1 MKKEISITK
10 SIILSFLLLSILSIF
25 IILFVYILYS
35 RGEGEDYA
43 LSTYVLSSLI
53 FFKSYIPYVIALSV
67 YLSFFKAK
75 YLYQE
80 SISKVIAYPIGLI
93 VLLVCFYAVYDYS
106 FTNMFISKLKEYNS
120 IRDAKIYYEYE
131 LKLKNEAYESAKE
144 QLMAGNLDAASS
156 LAEEALFY
164 DNNDG
169 NTLLLIKSI
178 QKEKMIKEAELYKE
192 KFNNITNL
200 MSLGTREF
208 SLSNYNS
215 ASKYFSQV
223 LELDNNNPMALYY
236 MNRINIAMNRKPLY
250 YGNLTPQEA
259 SIYAKLSETI
269 DMYESGYLW
278 RAYENIS
285 KLYLNYPNIAEINNY
300 YSIIRD
306 AITRYNF
313 FIKEAQEIREA
324 YIDNTDL
331 LKNSSSFSHNGINL
345 MLSKNV
351 LLSSASSAMFKNSLY
366 MFDISLMELDD
377 ELKIVRCDN
386 FLYGKIA
393 DSFNST
399 NNTKN
404 IILKAYFD
412 TNKNEYIY
420 DDAVS
425 KVIPINISYSTLDI
439 IKNYTS
445 INLKY
450 VNLLELFTLR
460 KEIQKIGYSDK
471 DINFELLVKNIEPI
485 AYLLL
490 FMIIAYYS
498 FRFRL
503 AASTDKFHFYNRIT
517 GVLGTLLFVTVYK
530 VLINYLAMLMLMA
543 SHITISVIIAVFV
556 FAFLILY
563 VIFQMARIPRDVR

>member
-1 MKKEISITK
+1 MKKEGSITK

-35 RGEGEDYA
+35 RGEGEDYSLA
-43 LSTYVLSSLI
+43 TYVLYSLI
-53 FFKSYIPYVIALSV
+53 FYKSYIPYVIALSV

-80 SISKVIAYPIGLI
+80 SISKVIAYPIAVI
-93 VLLVCFYAVYDYS
+93 VLLVGFYAIYDYS
-106 FTNMFISKLKEYNS
+106 FTNLFISKLKEHNS
-120 IRDAKIYYEYE
+120 IRDAKVYYEYE
-131 LKLKNEAYESAKE
+131 LKLKNKAYEAAKE
-144 QLMAGNLDAASS
+144 ELMAGNLDAAYS

-164 DNNDG
+164 DKDDG

-178 QKEKMIKEAELYKE
+178 QKEKMQNDDKIHEQKL
-192 KFNNITNL
+192 NNINNL

-208 SLSNYNS
+208 SVSNYNA
-215 ASKYFSQV
+215 ASRYFTQV
-223 LELDNNNPMALYY
+223 LELDQNNPMALYY
-236 MNRINIAMNRKPLY
+236 MNRISIAMNKKPLY
-250 YGNLTPQEA
+250 YGNTTPREA
-259 SIYAKLSETI
+259 SIYSKLSETI
-269 DMYESGYLW
+269 ELYESGYLW
-278 RAYENIS
+278 KAYDNIS
-285 KLYLNYPNIAEINNY
+285 KLYLNYPNIAEVNNY

-306 AITRYNF
+306 AISRYDF
-313 FIKEAQEIREA
+313 FIKEVRES
-324 YIDNTDL
+324 YINNPDL
-331 LKNSSSFSHNGINL
+331 LKYSSAFSHNGINL

-351 LLSSASSAMFKNSLY
+351 FLSSSTSAMFKNSLY
-366 MFDISLMELDD
+366 IFDISLMELDD
-377 ELKIVRCDN
+377 ELKIVRCEN
-386 FLYGKIA
+386 FLFGKIA
-393 DSFNST
+393 DSFNAT
-399 NNTKN
+399 NNSKN

-412 TNKNEYIY
+412 TNKNQYIY
-420 DDAVS
+420 NDAVS

-445 INLKY
+445 LNLRY

-460 KEIQKIGYSDK
+460 NEIQKFGYSNK

-503 AASTDKFHFYNRIT
+503 AASTDKFHFYNRVT
-517 GVLGTLLFVTVYK
+517 GIFGTLLFVLVYK
-530 VLINYLAMLMLMA
+530 VLINYIAMLMLMA
-543 SHITISVIIAVFV
+543 SHITVSVIIAIIV

>member
-178 QKEKMIKEAELYKE
+178 QKEKMTKEAELYKE

-278 RAYENIS
+278 IAYENIS

-420 DDAVS
+420 NDAVS

>member
-1 MKKEISITK
+1 MKKESSITK

-25 IILFVYILYS
+25 VILFVYILYR

-43 LSTYVLSSLI
+43 LSTYILYSLV

-67 YLSFFKAK
+67 YFSFFRAK
-75 YLYQE
+75 YLHQE

-106 FTNMFISKLKEYNS
+106 FTNIFISKLKEYNS
-120 IRDAKIYYEYE
+120 IREAKLYYEYE
-131 LKLKNEAYESAKE
+131 LKLKNEAYEAARVE
-144 QLMAGNLDAASS
+144 LMAGNLDAASS

-164 DNNDG
+164 DKNDG

-178 QKEKMIKEAELYKE
+178 QKEKMLKEAELHKE

-236 MNRINIAMNRKPLY
+236 MNRINIAMNKKPLY

-259 SIYAKLSETI
+259 SIYAKLSEAI

-278 RAYENIS
+278 KAYDNIS

-306 AITRYNF
+306 AISRYDF
-313 FIKEAQEIREA
+313 FIKEAQEVRDA
-324 YIDNTDL
+324 YIDNPDL
-331 LKNSSSFSHNGINL
+331 LKYSSDFSHNGINL

-351 LLSSASSAMFKNSLY
+351 LLSSATSAVFKNGLY
-366 MFDISLMELDD
+366 IFDISLIEFDD

-399 NNTKN
+399 NNVKN

-420 DDAVS
+420 NDAVS
-425 KVIPINISYSTLDI
+425 MVIPINISYSTLDI

-460 KEIQKIGYSDK
+460 NEIKKIGYSDK

-485 AYLLL
+485 AYLFL

-517 GVLGTLLFVTVYK
+517 GVLGTLLFVIVYK
-530 VLINYLAMLMLMA
+530 VLINYLVMLMLMA
-543 SHITISVIIAVFV
+543 SHITISVIIVV
-556 FAFLILY
+556 IIFAFLILY

>member
-1 MKKEISITK
+1 M
-10 SIILSFLLLSILSIF
+10 
-25 IILFVYILYS
+25 YIYCTA
-35 RGEGEDYA
+35 GERGEDYA

-178 QKEKMIKEAELYKE
+178 QKEKMTKEAELYKE

-278 RAYENIS
+278 IAYENIS

-351 LLSSASSAMFKNSLY
+351 LLS
-366 MFDISLMELDD
+366 
-377 ELKIVRCDN
+377 
-386 FLYGKIA
+386 
-393 DSFNST
+393 
-399 NNTKN
+399 
-404 IILKAYFD
+404 
-412 TNKNEYIY
+412 
-420 DDAVS
+420 
-425 KVIPINISYSTLDI
+425 
-439 IKNYTS
+439 
-445 INLKY
+445 
-450 VNLLELFTLR
+450 
-460 KEIQKIGYSDK
+460 
-471 DINFELLVKNIEPI
+471 
-485 AYLLL
+485 
-490 FMIIAYYS
+490 
-498 FRFRL
+498 
-503 AASTDKFHFYNRIT
+503 
-517 GVLGTLLFVTVYK
+517 
-530 VLINYLAMLMLMA
+530 
-543 SHITISVIIAVFV
+543 
-556 FAFLILY
+556 
-563 VIFQMARIPRDVR
+563 